1 MKTEKTLT
9 NLIEEQIKL
18 ENEIANNFRKLEGRV
33 DSMAARLL
41 IHEMLLDTKK
51 HAEILEL
58 ALKVA
63 GGPEPF
69 WEMTIDVEADK
80 RTVKGE
86 LEDHIKAE
94 NSMIREI
101 DEEMKKTKDEALKLL
116 LTHFMEDEKKHHRN
130 LEIIINKAYKMEI

>member
-1 MKTEKTLT
+1 MKTEKILT
-9 NLIEEQIKL
+9 DLIEEQIKL
-18 ENEIANNFRKLEGRV
+18 ENEIANKFRKLEGRV

-94 NSMIREI
+94 NTMIREI

-130 LEIIINKAYKMEI
+130 LEIIINKAYKMQI

>member
-1 MKTEKTLT
+1 MKTEKILT
-9 NLIEEQIKL
+9 DLIEEQIKL
-18 ENEIANNFRKLEGRV
+18 ENEIANKFRKLEGRV

-80 RTVKGE
+80 RVVKGE

-94 NSMIREI
+94 ETMIREI
-101 DEEMKKTKDEALKLL
+101 EEEMKKTKDEALKLL
-116 LTHFMEDEKKHHRN
+116 LNHFMEDEKKHHRN
-130 LEIIINKAYKMEI
+130 LEIIINKAYKMEL